1 MIEIVDF
8 IMPGIHLMEEIRHMA
23 DLQYSQGT
31 MDRLDGHHCHLDG
44 LPMNYILFRTDRPYR
59 KEHQLWQWLIHLQSI
74 QIIVEG
80 ILIAVY

>member
-8 IMPGIHLMEEIRHMA
+8 IVPGIQFMKEIRHMA
-23 DLQYSQGT
+23 DLQYSQGA
-31 MDRLDGHHCHLDG
+31 MDRLDGHHCHLDR
-44 LPMNYILFRTDRPYR
+44 LTMDYLLSEIHPRYR
-59 KEHQLWQWLIHLQSI
+59 KEHQQWQWLIHLQPI